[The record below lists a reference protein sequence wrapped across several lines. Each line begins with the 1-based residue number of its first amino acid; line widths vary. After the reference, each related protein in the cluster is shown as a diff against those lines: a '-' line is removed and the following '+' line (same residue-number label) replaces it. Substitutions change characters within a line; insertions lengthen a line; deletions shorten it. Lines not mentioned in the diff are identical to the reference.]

1 MPIEPSP
8 EALQAAYAAAGLT
21 HSGDFPQ
28 DHPSL
33 KLVTPQPAQ
42 HSDVAGVAEHPSSFF
57 DGQRQTVLGVEKRPA
72 FSDTQVNDIAQSIID
87 ARIANATARQAPP
100 DEIERIRAEAVAEVE
115 AALQADGYDPL
126 PDDPRSEAEREYDD
140 AMAPPEDGRGYD
152 FDWSRVDLPP
162 GELAELD
169 AEFRELGLA
178 IGLPA
183 QQGAIFTGMVNDTL
197 DFEAMDTAT
206 QQTYLQQ
213 QHDILIRL
221 CGGLEG
227 AREAFAKGYDLLNK
241 AAPDVV
247 KALEGRGGFR
257 SASTVMALANLADA
271 VAYRASLTTKA

>member
-1 MPIEPSP
+1 MPIEPSS

-21 HSGDFPQ
+21 ATGEFPP
-28 DHPSL
+28 DHASL
-33 KLVTPQPAQ
+33 KPAAPQPAQ
-42 HSDVAGVAEHPSSFF
+42 HSDVAGVAEHPASAF
-57 DGQRQTVLGVEKRPA
+57 DGQHQSVVGVEKRPA
-72 FSDTQVNDIAQSIID
+72 FSDVQVNDLAQGIID
-87 ARIANATARQAPP
+87 ARVAQAQARQAPP
-100 DEIERIRAEAVAEVE
+100 DEIERIRAEAIAEVE
-115 AALQADGYDPL
+115 KALAADGYDPL
-126 PDDPRSEAEREYDD
+126 PDDSRSDAEREYDA

-169 AEFRELGLA
+169 AEFRQLGLE

-183 QQGAIFTGMVNDTL
+183 QQGAVFTGMVNDTL
-197 DFEAMDTAT
+197 DFEAMDPAT

-213 QHDILIRL
+213 QHDILVRL

-227 AREAFAKGYDLLNK
+227 ARDAFAKGYNLLNK

-257 SASTVMALANLADA
+257 SASTVMALANLACQSA
-271 VAYRASLTTKA
+271 P